1 MVEVNLNLSPQ
12 EFRSILLSHSWFELS
27 PFTCD
32 PRRGDPRLLRNFNL
46 RAGSGSFE
54 IYTADTNCILNVKSG
69 DLELAQTVASK
80 CLSLDLDT
88 SGFYEKIS
96 GHEEFQW
103 MIDQKMGRYL
113 RSPTLFEDCFKIIA
127 TSNADWFSR
136 TKPII
141 QSAVES
147 FGSNVDDRK
156 TFPTPEQ
163 IVNHPPDEIKEI
175 TKCGYR
181 EKSFRDLA
189 EKALEQPEFFL
200 DDGWRSMS
208 SEEFYHEVM
217 TVKGIGTAN
226 ATYLCRFYGRP
237 HDYTI
242 DKWIMKRC
250 DQLWNLGF
258 GSSLEK
264 YRDWAENQ
272 FGDFA
277 PYGPN
282 LLWFSITE
290 YWHEFDGPFEG
301 KWWDQG

>member
-1 MVEVNLNLSPQ
+1 MAELTLHLSPQ

-27 PFTCD
+27 PFSCD
-32 PRRGDPRLLRNFNL
+32 PKRGDPRLFRNFNL
-46 RAGSGSFE
+46 PSGSGSFE
-54 IYTADTNCILNVKSG
+54 IHTDGAGCILNVKSG
-69 DLELAQTVASK
+69 DPDLVRLVAEK

-88 SGFYEKIS
+88 SAFYEKIS

-141 QSAVES
+141 QSIVES
-147 FGSNVDDRK
+147 FGSEVDGRR
-156 TFPTPEQ
+156 TFPTSNQ
-163 IVNHPPDEIKEI
+163 TLNHTVEEIKTI

-181 EKSFRDLA
+181 GESFHNLA
-189 EKALEQPEFFL
+189 QKALEQPEFFL
-200 DDGWRSMS
+200 GDRWRSMS

-217 TVKGIGTAN
+217 TVKGIGHVN
-226 ATYLCRFYGRP
+226 ATYLCRFYGRQ
-237 HDYTI
+237 HGYTI
-242 DKWIMKRC
+242 DRWIMKRC
-250 DQLWNLGF
+250 EELWSPGLN
-258 GSSLEK
+258 GSLKK
-264 YRDWAENQ
+264 YSEWVENK

-282 LLWFSITE
+282 LLWFSITNVLARVR
-290 YWHEFDGPFEG
+290 WPV
-301 KWWDQG
+301 